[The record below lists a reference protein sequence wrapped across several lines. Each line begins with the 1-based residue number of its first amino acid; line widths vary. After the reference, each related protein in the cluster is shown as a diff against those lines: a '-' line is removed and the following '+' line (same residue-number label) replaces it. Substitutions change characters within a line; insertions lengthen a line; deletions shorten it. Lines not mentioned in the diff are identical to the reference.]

1 MRREHAR
8 VGARRAFRWTPL
20 AFELLALALLALTRL
35 THAAVPTPQ
44 EYLSGFVLYVRWPDD
59 AEINAWQVCAS
70 GADSG
75 GDAHYTGLVVRD
87 RPFAVRHLRPGET
100 LDGCAILDLTGSDPS
115 TALALLKQSQ
125 ARRSLL
131 TVGNGRDFCSA
142 GGMICLLQEPTR
154 GGFEVNL
161 SAMRGAGF
169 NINAK
174 LLMLAHPST
183 GAPP

>member
-1 MRREHAR
+1 VARARTLPRRR
-8 VGARRAFRWTPL
+8 WRALL
-20 AFELLALALLALTRL
+20 AFALLALARAGIG
-35 THAAVPTPQ
+35 AVPTPQ
-44 EYLSGFVLYVRWPDD
+44 EYISGFVLYVHWPDD
-59 AEINAWQVCAS
+59 TQIGTWQVCAS
-70 GADSG
+70 GPASG
-75 GDAHYTGLVVRD
+75 GDAHYSGLLVRD
-87 RPFAVRHLRPGET
+87 RPFAVRHVRGGES
-100 LDGCAILDLTGSDPS
+100 LDGCAILDLTGSDP
-115 TALALLKQSQ
+115 TEALVLLKQSQ

-174 LLMLAHPST
+174 LLMLARPSG

>member
-1 MRREHAR
+1 MAQT
-8 VGARRAFRWTPL
+8 RAPALPQASWRALL
-20 AFELLALALLALTRL
+20 AFVLLALARFG
-35 THAAVPTPQ
+35 HAAVPTPQ
-44 EYLSGFVLYVRWPDD
+44 EYISGFVLYVRWPDD
-59 AEINAWQVCAS
+59 TQIGAWQVCAS
-70 GADSG
+70 GADAG
-75 GDAHYTGLVVRD
+75 GDAHYAHLVVRD
-87 RPFAVRHLRPGET
+87 RPFAVRRVRPGEA
-100 LDGCAILDLTGSDPS
+100 LEGCAILDLTGSDPS

-125 ARRSLL
+125 TRRSLL